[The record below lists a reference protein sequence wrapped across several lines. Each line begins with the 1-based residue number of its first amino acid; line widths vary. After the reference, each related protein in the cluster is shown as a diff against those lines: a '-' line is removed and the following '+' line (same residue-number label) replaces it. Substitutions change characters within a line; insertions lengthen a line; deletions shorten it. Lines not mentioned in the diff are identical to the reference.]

1 MSTADIRNPAGR
13 KAYIITGP
21 TSGAG
26 HATALKMA
34 KHGTLVLVG
43 RNSGK
48 LDDVKKE
55 IERLGGQAVSV
66 ACDMSDLASV
76 RGAAA

>member
-1 MSTADIRNPAGR
+1 MSKIISENR

-26 HATALKMA
+26 RATALEMA

-43 RNSGK
+43 RNSK
-48 LDDVKKE
+48 S
-55 IERLGGQAVSV
+55 GQQQHGRGCGMYTV
-66 ACDMSDLASV
+66 ASRAKSKAGCDR
-76 RGAAA
+76 RG